1 MGGRGPW
8 PVPSEENPS
17 ILPEQLQTGKEEF
30 SDKHQ
35 TPPSLPHSCLQLQ
48 HLSGC
53 IQHLA
58 LRTWALA
65 VLDRPAY
72 ADGAVQLKSS
82 RHSREDMRSHA
93 NNTEARTG
101 MQRDTREALHS
112 PLWNSQGP
120 FLSSAARHGSASSAA
135 NTAQRDRCLACT
147 HAPTTR
153 ARVSV
158 RSCSLWPALPWALAR
173 PAGSGR
179 GGTQAVPTTMCG
191 LCRRARGLTH
201 SNRRPL
207 PIAGLYRL
215 LQSGI
220 LIQLLQKN
228 HPAAIGRRGGKAG
241 AGRCVL
247 LLTEKAALKYNS
259 HSISLRSI
267 QSQHTSHP
275 LPRPEQDAGSAS
287 LPSLQCLSL

>member
-1 MGGRGPW
+1 MCVRPHCGQPSRGP
-8 PVPSEENPS
+8 
-17 ILPEQLQTGKEEF
+17 
-30 SDKHQ
+30 
-35 TPPSLPHSCLQLQ
+35 
-48 HLSGC
+48 
-53 IQHLA
+53 
-58 LRTWALA
+58 
-65 VLDRPAY
+65 
-72 ADGAVQLKSS
+72 
-82 RHSREDMRSHA
+82 SH
-93 NNTEARTG
+93 G
-101 MQRDTREALHS
+101 L
-112 PLWNSQGP
+112 
-120 FLSSAARHGSASSAA
+120 
-135 NTAQRDRCLACT
+135 
-147 HAPTTR
+147 
-153 ARVSV
+153 
-158 RSCSLWPALPWALAR
+158 
-173 PAGSGR
+173 
-179 GGTQAVPTTMCG
+179 QAVG
-191 LCRRARGLTH
+191 EEGRRQFRLPCADCVGARGITY